1 MGIWSNL
8 FGTENVVN
16 KVVDGIYDGLDASI
30 YTAEEVVSD
39 RKQLLKLY
47 EPFKLAQRLI
57 ALTFCIPYMLAW
69 SVTFFAS
76 FFIDVKGQVDML
88 LSPVGP
94 ATIVAVIVG
103 FYFYGGTKKK

>member
-1 MGIWSNL
+1 MSVFSSL

-16 KVVDGIYDGLDASI
+16 KVVDGIYDGLDAVV
-30 YTAEEVVSD
+30 YTGEEKVKD
-39 RKQLLKLY
+39 RKELLKLY

-57 ALTFCIPYMLAW
+57 ALSFCIPYMLAW

-76 FFIDVKGQVDML
+76 FFIEVKDQVEML

-103 FYFYGGTKKK
+103 FYFYGGAKKK

>member
-16 KVVDGIYDGLDASI
+16 KAVDGIYDGLDAAI
-30 YTAEEVVSD
+30 YTNEEVARD
-39 RKQLLKLY
+39 RKELLSLY

-57 ALTFCIPYMLAW
+57 ALTFCIPYMAAW

-76 FFIDVKGQVDML
+76 FKYDVTSQVEML
-88 LSPVGP
+88 LNPIGP
-94 ATIVAVIVG
+94 ASIIAIIVS
-103 FYFYGGTKKK
+103 FYFYGGVKKK